1 MKKRFSFRQIIL
13 TSPLLSDVA
22 MGSAWT
28 ESDFSIHLSRVP
40 TEVWISFPT
49 TSVSKKEKKERKKIL
64 LCRFIPQA
72 FSLESQKEWL
82 SILDPC
88 LSTSILSSDRRF
100 RAGGSSQWDVP
111 VTKKR
116 QKVQSGIIG
125 YYDRLTPQQ
134 KTELGGVHQAGRV
147 TAFTKKYPDRWK
159 QCLPFF
165 QHISSLYQ
173 KFGKDHYRRQHTFCS
188 TIHPDLVIPNTVF
201 TTITVNR
208 DWQTHTHTDQGD
220 YGDGLSCLVVLGKDI
235 RGGGLGFP
243 RHGILVPVQ
252 PGDLIFMDSHQPHC
266 NTPIQKLS
274 KEGIRLSFVCY
285 IRESLS
291 KFHQKTLSSKGNLFF
306 LDPSQ
311 PIPRPKKKIMN
322 VATHQYL
329 ERQQE

>member
-1 MKKRFSFRQIIL
+1 MKKPLSFRQIIL
-13 TSPLLSDVA
+13 TSPVLPEVP

-28 ESDFSIHLSRVP
+28 ESDFSIHLTRVP

-49 TSVSKKEKKERKKIL
+49 TTTTTTKKL
-64 LCRFIPQA
+64 LCRFLPEA
-72 FSLESQKEWL
+72 FSPKSQQQWL

-88 LSTSILSSDRRF
+88 FSTSILSSDRRF

-147 TAFTKKYPDRWK
+147 TAFTKKYPDRWN
-159 QCLPFF
+159 QCIPFF
-165 QHISSLYQ
+165 QNISSLYQ
-173 KFGKDHYRRQHTFCS
+173 KIGKDHYRRQHTFCS
-188 TIHPDLVIPNTVF
+188 TIHPDLVIPQTVF

-220 YGDGLSCLVVLGKDI
+220 YGEGLSCLVVLGNDV

-243 RHGILVPVQ
+243 RHGILVPAQ
-252 PGDLIFMDSHQPHC
+252 PGDLILMDSHQPHC
-266 NTPIQKLS
+266 NTSIQKLS

-291 KFHQKTLSSKGNLFF
+291 KFHQKTISSKGNIFF
-306 LDPSQ
+306 LDDHLPT
-311 PIPRPKKKIMN
+311 PKKKNHECVNTPIPGASRR
-322 VATHQYL
+322 VG
-329 ERQQE
+329 